1 MASSDTDPAATA
13 LNVKGES
20 SCDDGVMMFSLEQA
34 MNIAAAAATEII
46 LIASMVSGFIR

>member
-1 MASSDTDPAATA
+1 
-13 LNVKGES
+13 
-20 SCDDGVMMFSLEQA
+20 MFSLAQA